1 MSNSLDRLER
11 KLGYTF
17 KDRDLMV
24 LALTH
29 RSYAGRNNERLEF
42 LGDAILNFVIG
53 EALFHHFPQAREG
66 QLSRLRARLVKGET
80 LALLA
85 RGFEVGDYLRLGS
98 GELKSGGSMTDMHD
112 DIPAGSRCGYVAIVG
127 RPNVGKSTLLNHI
140 LGQKLA
146 ITSRKPQT
154 TRHNM
159 LGIKTE
165 GEVQAVYVDTP
176 GLHKSGEKAL
186 NRYMNRTASAALKD
200 VDVVIF
206 VVDRTRWTEEDQ
218 MVLERVQYVSC
229 PVLIA
234 VNKTDRIEE
243 KADLL
248 PHLEWLTQQLPKA
261 EVVPISAQHG
271 TNLDVLEK
279 LVAERLPESEH
290 FFPED
295 QITDRSSR
303 FLAAEL
309 VREKIMRQLGAELP
323 YQITVEIE
331 EFKQEGRILHIHAL
345 ILVEREGQK
354 KIIIGDKGE
363 RIKSIGQNAR
373 KDMEVLFDSKV
384 MLNLW
389 VKVKGGW
396 SDDERALR
404 SLGYGDL

>member
-1 MSNSLDRLER
+1 
-11 KLGYTF
+11 
-17 KDRDLMV
+17 
-24 LALTH
+24 
-29 RSYAGRNNERLEF
+29 
-42 LGDAILNFVIG
+42 
-53 EALFHHFPQAREG
+53 
-66 QLSRLRARLVKGET
+66 
-80 LALLA
+80 
-85 RGFEVGDYLRLGS
+85 
-98 GELKSGGSMTDMHD
+98 MTDID
-112 DIPAGSRCGYVAIVG
+112 TPRCGYVAIVG

-165 GEVQAVYVDTP
+165 GGVQAIYVDTP
-176 GLHKSGEKAL
+176 GLHKKSDKAL
-186 NRYMNRTASAALKD
+186 NRYMNRSASAALKD
-200 VDVVIF
+200 VDVVVF
-206 VVDRTRWTEEDQ
+206 VVDRDRWTEEDQ
-218 MVLERVQYVSC
+218 LVLERVQYVQG

-234 VNKTDRIEE
+234 VNKTDRMDE
-243 KADLL
+243 KGELI
-248 PHLEWLTQQLPKA
+248 PHLSWLQEQLPNA
-261 EVVPISAQHG
+261 ELVPISALQGH
-271 TNLDVLEK
+271 NLDTLER
-279 LVAERLPESEH
+279 LVAERLPEGDH

-331 EFKQEGRILHIHAL
+331 EFKQEGHVLHIHAL
-345 ILVEREGQK
+345 ILVERDGQK
-354 KIIIGDKGE
+354 KIIIGDGGE
-363 RIKSIGQNAR
+363 RIKRIGQDAR
-373 KDMEVLFDSKV
+373 KDMETMFDSKV

-404 SLGYGDL
+404 SLGYNDL